1 MNRSKLLVTLLLAL
15 ALAGSASILVFQR
28 INQGNQPVATAT
40 VVVAAKNLDIGAAI
54 GPEDIREVQWPTGNV
69 PKGAVT
75 RAADLKGRAVL
86 YPVAEN
92 EPLLEMKLAANGAGA
107 GLPAVIPQGM
117 RAVSIRV
124 DDVVAVAGFVGPG
137 TRVDVLLTG
146 TPGTKNEALT
156 RTILQNVQVLAA
168 GQKIQPDAEGRAEKV
183 NVVTLLCSG
192 EDAAK
197 VTLAANEGRIQLVL
211 RNPTDTAIPERVAMV
226 GRSALY
232 GDARPAPV
240 AAAPRPK
247 PAPVVAPAPAPAPAA
262 PPVVQ
267 NVEPPSTVI
276 VIRADRVTSVTVPDK
291 KAESLNQ

>member
-28 INQGNQPVATAT
+28 INQGNQPAAMAT
-40 VVVAAKNLDIGAAI
+40 VVVAARNLDIGTAL
-54 GPEDIREVQWPTGNV
+54 GPQDVREVQWPTGNV
-69 PKGAVT
+69 PKGAVM
-75 RAADLKGRAVL
+75 RATELKGRAVI

-92 EPLLEMKLAANGAGA
+92 EPLLEMKLAANGSGA

-124 DDVVAVAGFVGPG
+124 DEVVAVAGFVGPG

-211 RNPTDTAIPERVAMV
+211 RNPTDTAVPERVAMV
-226 GRSALY
+226 GRAALY
-232 GDARPAPV
+232 GEAKPAPV
-240 AAAPRPK
+240 AAPRPK
-247 PAPVVAPAPAPAPAA
+247 AAPVAAPAPAPAPA
-262 PPVVQ
+262 PPVVVEK
-267 NVEPPSTVI
+267 VEPPSTVI
-276 VIRADRVTSVTVPDK
+276 VIRADRVTSVTVPHR
-291 KAESLNQ
+291 KAESVNQ

>member
-1 MNRSKLLVTLLLAL
+1 M
-15 ALAGSASILVFQR
+15 
-28 INQGNQPVATAT
+28 
-40 VVVAAKNLDIGAAI
+40 
-54 GPEDIREVQWPTGNV
+54 
-69 PKGAVT
+69 
-75 RAADLKGRAVL
+75 
-86 YPVAEN
+86 
-92 EPLLEMKLAANGAGA
+92 
-107 GLPAVIPQGM
+107 
-117 RAVSIRV
+117 
-124 DDVVAVAGFVGPG
+124 
-137 TRVDVLLTG
+137 
-146 TPGTKNEALT
+146 
-156 RTILQNVQVLAA
+156 
-168 GQKIQPDAEGRAEKV
+168 
-183 NVVTLLCSG
+183 VTLLCSG

-267 NVEPPSTVI
+267 KVEPPSTVI